1 MVFALIVY
9 DSLEQNQLF
18 TVKKIYMKEFMRI
31 EEIKVEKWK
40 KKFN

>member
-1 MVFALIVY
+1 MVFALVVY

-31 EEIKVEKWK
+31 EEIKVEK
-40 KKFN
+40 

>member
-31 EEIKVEKWK
+31 EELRLKSEK
-40 KKFN
+40 KKVN